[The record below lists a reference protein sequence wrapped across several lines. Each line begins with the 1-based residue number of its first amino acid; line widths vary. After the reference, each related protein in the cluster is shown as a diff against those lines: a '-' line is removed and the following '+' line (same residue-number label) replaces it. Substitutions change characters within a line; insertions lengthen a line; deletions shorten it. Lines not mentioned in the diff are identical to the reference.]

1 MSAGK
6 GSKQRPTNFKKL
18 RENYPTST
26 KPVEGFIKV
35 KNKLVKKY

>member
-6 GSKQRPTNFKKL
+6 GPKQRPTNFKKL
-18 RENYPTST
+18 RANYPTST
-26 KPVEGFIKV
+26 KPVEDFIKV